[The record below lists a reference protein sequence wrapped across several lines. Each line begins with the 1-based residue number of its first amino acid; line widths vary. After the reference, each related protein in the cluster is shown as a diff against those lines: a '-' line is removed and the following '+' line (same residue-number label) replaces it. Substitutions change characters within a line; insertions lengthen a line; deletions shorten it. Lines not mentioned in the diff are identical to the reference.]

1 MKVIGVTYEQA
12 LAWAVGEIHDEQL
25 RPALTPQAVFIA
37 EFGCRSE
44 YPAVLSQC
52 ATLAAAG
59 AVCLIARTINPVVAR
74 HMERN
79 GCLLV
84 SVEKPCGD
92 RRYIATP
99 QALRQWLAKFD
110 RQPGVRTADTPVKV
124 AHIQS

>member
-1 MKVIGVTYEQA
+1 MKVIGVTQEQA

-37 EFGCRSE
+37 DFGGRQE
-44 YPAVLSQC
+44 YPAVLAACADLSQ
-52 ATLAAAG
+52 AG
-59 AVCLIARTINPVVAR
+59 AVCLIARTLNPVVAR

-79 GCLLV
+79 GCILV

-92 RRYIATP
+92 RRYLAP
-99 QALRQWLAKFD
+99 PAALRKWLAKFTRRGCQD
-110 RQPGVRTADTPVKV
+110 SGHLIKA